1 MPLTWPDHTQ
11 LPAPFEPPAA
21 SGALGQ
27 TSLVGSVTLPGS
39 TQMFPFRLE
48 PMWTGQQLLQ
58 ADLLGP
64 SVIRLHSHVQ
74 LKTAALSGAGVT
86 TQVVNWVME
95 LCSRAMF
102 RTKLDLQAT
111 GLRSVL
117 DLILY
122 VEFKAAEIFHAGVPV
137 R

>member
-1 MPLTWPDHTQ
+1 MLQ
-11 LPAPFEPPAA
+11 
-21 SGALGQ
+21 
-27 TSLVGSVTLPGS
+27 GS
-39 TQMFPFRLE
+39 TQMSLFRLVTIL
-48 PMWTGQQLLQ
+48 TGRQLLQ
-58 ADLLGP
+58 ADLWEP
-64 SVIRLHSHVQ
+64 SVIRLHSLVQ

-102 RTKLDLQAT
+102 RTKLDLQQT